1 MSENL
6 DRKWIREKLAQANL
20 PSVEITAYHNG
31 KPSKETFSYEIA
43 RVCEYVINGSL
54 VTGNRQA
61 LQFFHSLLQNM
72 IVSFGLIPNEKTAQ
86 KIDQWI
92 SEELPK
98 LKAKFNP
105 DFTVINV
112 ENITSGRGP
121 IEKHVVEIE
130 KL

>member
-1 MSENL
+1 MNENL

-72 IVSFGLIPNEKTAQ
+72 IVSFGLIPNEKTAK

-98 LKAKFNP
+98 LKEDEQVDLSDLEF
-105 DFTVINV
+105 
-112 ENITSGRGP
+112 
-121 IEKHVVEIE
+121 
-130 KL
+130 

>member
-1 MSENL
+1 MNENL

-43 RVCEYVINGSL
+43 RICEYVINGSL

-72 IVSFGLIPNEKTAQ
+72 IIKIKSFTEA
-86 KIDQWI
+86 
-92 SEELPK
+92 
-98 LKAKFNP
+98 
-105 DFTVINV
+105 
-112 ENITSGRGP
+112 
-121 IEKHVVEIE
+121 
-130 KL
+130 